1 MASSRV
7 KTKRLRESAT
17 EPDTRKRIAARKLL
31 RSKRQGGSTCFPPC
45 LRFHVSFL
53 DDNEGLSCED
63 YSTFRA

>member
-31 RSKRQGGSTCFPPC
+31 RSKRQGEALASPLF
-45 LRFHVSFL
+45 
-53 DDNEGLSCED
+53 
-63 YSTFRA
+63 TFSRQLFG